1 MRKFLIAATN
11 SGCGKTTITIGL
23 LRALQRKGLR
33 VQPFKCGPDYI
44 DTQYHRIAAGVESVN
59 LDTWFA
65 EPAHLREVF
74 HHYGQE
80 ADVCVVEGVMGA
92 YDGYDRWHGSSAE
105 IAEILNIP
113 MILIVNAKSMAYSVA
128 PILYGFKKFNEIIRG
143 EKIRENIRGENI
155 RGENIRGERIVLSA
169 SDQEQ
174 GIGSGKQEQSIGSSE
189 QEQGIGSGKQEQ
201 GIGSSDQEQGTV
213 ASDLAENYSLT
224 SNNLTSNLLNTH
236 TLSGVIFNNV
246 GSERH
251 ARLLREACEDV
262 GVACFGMIPRLPN
275 LMIPSR
281 HLGLTL
287 ENQQMIETLVEN
299 AADAVSQY
307 VDVEGIFREEIIRGE
322 KIRGENILSINIS
335 IAHDEA
341 FNFTYRENIDRLR
354 TLGKVTFFSPLRDKR
369 IPEGTEL
376 LYLPGGYP
384 EFFLKELSANKE
396 MRASVHDYIEKGGK
410 TLAECG
416 GMMYLCKQIID
427 PEGVTFPMCGILK
440 QEATLQDM
448 HLHLGYRE
456 MMLNGLTWR
465 GHEFHYSEVRG
476 EGAGVRGHENAKVC
490 DATGHPTETPFYIYK
505 NLRASYL
512 HLYWGDRNILSL
524 FE

>member
-128 PILYGFKKFNEIIRG
+128 PILYGFKSYIGGRRKE
-143 EKIRENIRGENI
+143 E
-155 RGENIRGERIVLSA
+155 GERSLETGVWRQESGDRRKEEGEGRRDVLA
-169 SDQEQ
+169 
-174 GIGSGKQEQSIGSSE
+174 
-189 QEQGIGSGKQEQ
+189 
-201 GIGSSDQEQGTV
+201 
-213 ASDLAENYSLT
+213 
-224 SNNLTSNLLNTH
+224 
-236 TLSGVIFNNV
+236 GVIFNNV

-275 LMIPSR
+275 LTIPSR

-307 VDVEGIFREEIIRGE
+307 VDVEG
-322 KIRGENILSINIS
+322 LSPSSLLQTPSSYLQTPSSFLPPPSSRLHIS

-354 TLGKVTFFSPLRDKR
+354 TLGEVTFFSPLRDKR

-427 PEGVTFPMCGILK
+427 PEGVAFPMCGILK

-456 MMLNGLTWR
+456 MMLNGQSWR

-476 EGAGVRGHENAKVC
+476 EGAGARGHENAKVC
-490 DATGHPTETPFYIYK
+490 DATGRPTETPFYIYK

>member
-23 LRALQRKGLR
+23 LRALQQKGLR

-65 EPAHLREVF
+65 SPEHLRNVF
-74 HHYGQE
+74 HHYGDE

-92 YDGYDRWHGSSAE
+92 YDGYDHDHGSSAE
-105 IAEILNIP
+105 IAQILDIP

-128 PILYGFKKFNEIIRG
+128 PVLYGFKHFRG
-143 EKIRENIRGENI
+143 NM
-155 RGENIRGERIVLSA
+155 
-169 SDQEQ
+169 
-174 GIGSGKQEQSIGSSE
+174 
-189 QEQGIGSGKQEQ
+189 
-201 GIGSSDQEQGTV
+201 
-213 ASDLAENYSLT
+213 LA
-224 SNNLTSNLLNTH
+224 
-236 TLSGVIFNNV
+236 GVIFNNV

-251 ARLLREACEDV
+251 VRLLRDACEDV
-262 GVACFGMIPRLPN
+262 GVKCFGMIPRLSD
-275 LMIPSR
+275 LTIPSR
-281 HLGLTL
+281 HLGLSL
-287 ENQQMIETLVEN
+287 ENEQMIQTLVEKAAN
-299 AADAVSQY
+299 AVNRY
-307 VDVEGIFREEIIRGE
+307 VDVEAIVGGETFFRGERREERE
-322 KIRGENILSINIS
+322 ERNVLSASEQVKGFVTSEQDTRIGSGVLAEEYSLFSLPSPLSSKSLSSKTIS
-335 IAHDEA
+335 IACDEA
-341 FNFTYRENIDRLR
+341 FNFTYRENIDALR
-354 TLGKVTFFSPLRDKR
+354 MCGKVTFFSPLRDKR
-369 IPEGTEL
+369 IPEGTDF

-384 EFFLKELSANKE
+384 EFFLKELTANAE
-396 MRASVHDYIEKGGK
+396 MRQSVHDYIEGNGK

-427 PEGVTFPMCGILK
+427 AEGIAHPMCGILK

-456 MMLNGLTWR
+456 MMLNGQTWR

-476 EGAGVRGHENAKVC
+476 CEGAGARGHENANVC
-490 DATGHPTETPFYIYK
+490 DAAGRPTETPFYIYK

-512 HLYWGDRNILSL
+512 HLYWGNRNILSL